1 MNADTLH
8 QAIAAARD
16 GRRDDAR
23 ALLLH
28 LLEADPRN
36 ERAWLW
42 LSGVVDD
49 PEDVKI
55 CLENVL
61 ALNPSNPRARQGLE
75 WLHAR
80 MGLPLPPLPPP
91 DQTGRCLEREIDTH
105 ALSVAR
111 LRAYRTTLAV
121 VEPVAPPRPKPD
133 PISAPVPSTLQN
145 WPVATRAN
153 PAPTLPTSAPAPATV
168 RTAVAVPSTDPA
180 RHLASVAPA
189 DDATIPCPYCG
200 APTVETQRRCA
211 QCGGSL
217 LVRVAP
223 SDEQSPIVQALV
235 WMWRGG
241 AVAVLLIALV
251 FPVMGVFLYQEA
263 PANGFPIGIL
273 IPSVILAPVTITG
286 FSVAQQLAQRSTWAL
301 YLAVGLTT
309 VGLIG
314 ALALAVR
321 PDALI
326 GMLNRLTSATSIP
339 STWLLPLIA
348 GARLIAIGAGV
359 AHIATIAL
367 TIVGYDAIVG
377 RLERF
382 RYILKPS
389 DHLTH
394 YNNGVAL
401 KNRGMWYVAALEWEW
416 AVKKAPYDVTYLRA
430 LGLAYA
436 RLKQFD
442 KAQSMIDRALQAAPD
457 NPRLRED
464 RALIERLASQEQR

>member
-8 QAIAAARD
+8 QAIAATRD

-75 WLHAR
+75 WPHAR
-80 MGLPLPPLPPP
+80 MGLPLPPHPP
-91 DQTGRCLEREIDTH
+91 DQTGSHLEREIDPRT
-105 ALSVAR
+105 LSVAR

-133 PISAPVPSTLQN
+133 PISAPVPSTPQN
-145 WPVATRAN
+145 RTVATRAN
-153 PAPTLPTSAPAPATV
+153 PAPMPPTSSPPPATA
-168 RTAVAVPSTDPA
+168 RTAVAAPSTTPA
-180 RHLASVAPA
+180 RRLVAVAPV

-200 APTVETQRRCA
+200 APTVETQHRCT
-211 QCGGSL
+211 QCGGNL
-217 LVRVAP
+217 LVRIAP
-223 SDEQSPIVQALV
+223 SDERSLTVQALV
-235 WMWRGG
+235 WLWRGG

-251 FPVMGVFLYQEA
+251 FPALGVFLYQET
-263 PANGFPIGIL
+263 PASGFPIGIL
-273 IPSVILAPVTITG
+273 IPAVILALVAITG
-286 FSVAQQLAQRSTWAL
+286 FSVAQQLAQRAAWTL
-301 YLAVGLTT
+301 YLAAGLTT

-321 PDALI
+321 PDTLTA
-326 GMLNRLTSATSIP
+326 MLDRLTGATSIP
-339 STWLLPLIA
+339 SAWLPPLMT

-367 TIVGYDAIVG
+367 TIAGYDAIVG

-382 RYILKPS
+382 RHILKPS

-416 AVKKAPYDVTYLRA
+416 AVKKHHTT
-430 LGLAYA
+430 
-436 RLKQFD
+436 
-442 KAQSMIDRALQAAPD
+442 
-457 NPRLRED
+457 
-464 RALIERLASQEQR
+464 

>member
-23 ALLLH
+23 VLLLH

-80 MGLPLPPLPPP
+80 MGLPLPPHPP
-91 DQTGRCLEREIDTH
+91 DQTGSHLEREIDPRT
-105 ALSVAR
+105 LSVAR

-133 PISAPVPSTLQN
+133 PISAPVPSTPQN
-145 WPVATRAN
+145 RTVATRAN
-153 PAPTLPTSAPAPATV
+153 PAPMPPTSAPPPATA
-168 RTAVAVPSTDPA
+168 RTAVAAPSTTPA
-180 RHLASVAPA
+180 RRLVAVAPV

-200 APTVETQRRCA
+200 APTVETQRRCT

-223 SDEQSPIVQALV
+223 SDERSPIVQALV

-241 AVAVLLIALV
+241 AVVVLLIALV
-251 FPVMGVFLYQEA
+251 FPALGVFLYQEA

-273 IPSVILAPVTITG
+273 IPAVILALVAIIG
-286 FSVAQQLAQRSTWAL
+286 FSVAQQLAQRAAWTL
-301 YLAVGLTT
+301 YLAAGLTT

-321 PDALI
+321 PDTLTA
-326 GMLNRLTSATSIP
+326 MLDRLTGATSIP
-339 STWLLPLIA
+339 SAWLPPLMA

-359 AHIATIAL
+359 AHLAAIAL
-367 TIVGYDAIVG
+367 TIAGYDAIVG

-382 RYILKPS
+382 RHILKPS

-442 KAQSMIDRALQAAPD
+442 KARSMIDRALQAAPD
-457 NPRLRED
+457 NPGLRED
-464 RALIERLASQEQR
+464 RALIERLASREQR

>member
-23 ALLLH
+23 VLLLH

-80 MGLPLPPLPPP
+80 MGLPLPPHPP
-91 DQTGRCLEREIDTH
+91 DQTGSHLEREIDPRT
-105 ALSVAR
+105 LSVAR

-133 PISAPVPSTLQN
+133 PISAPVPSTPQN
-145 WPVATRAN
+145 RTVATRAN
-153 PAPTLPTSAPAPATV
+153 PAPMPPTSAPPPATA
-168 RTAVAVPSTDPA
+168 RTAVAAPSTTPA
-180 RHLASVAPA
+180 RRLVAVAPV

-200 APTVETQRRCA
+200 APTVETQHRCT
-211 QCGGSL
+211 QCSGNL
-217 LVRVAP
+217 LVRIAP
-223 SDEQSPIVQALV
+223 SDERSLTVQALV
-235 WMWRGG
+235 WLWRSG

-251 FPVMGVFLYQEA
+251 FPVMGVLLYQGA

-273 IPSVILAPVTITG
+273 IPAVILALVAIIG
-286 FSVAQQLAQRSTWAL
+286 FSVAQQLAQRAAWTL
-301 YLAVGLTT
+301 YLAAGLTT

-321 PDALI
+321 PDTLTA
-326 GMLNRLTSATSIP
+326 MLDRLTGATSIP
-339 STWLLPLIA
+339 SAWLPPLMA

-359 AHIATIAL
+359 AHLAAIAL
-367 TIVGYDAIVG
+367 TIAGYDAIVG

-382 RYILKPS
+382 RHILKPS

-442 KAQSMIDRALQAAPD
+442 KARSMIDRALQAAP
-457 NPRLRED
+457 NTPGLRED
-464 RALIERLASQEQR
+464 RALIERLASQERH

>member
-49 PEDVKI
+49 PGDVKI

-80 MGLPLPPLPPP
+80 MGLPLPPPHPPG
-91 DQTGRCLEREIDTH
+91 QTGSRLEREIDTC

-111 LRAYRTTLAV
+111 LRAYRTALAV
-121 VEPVAPPRPKPD
+121 AEPVALPASTPN
-133 PISAPVPSTLQN
+133 PISAPVSSAPQNMPAATQTSSASASPKPAVATTQTTVAAPST
-145 WPVATRAN
+145 AAARR
-153 PAPTLPTSAPAPATV
+153 PTL
-168 RTAVAVPSTDPA
+168 
-180 RHLASVAPA
+180 VAPV
-189 DDATIPCPYCG
+189 DDTTIPCPYCG
-200 APTVETQRRCA
+200 APTVETQRRCT
-211 QCGGSL
+211 QCGGNL

-223 SDEQSPIVQALV
+223 ADERSLMVWALV
-235 WMWRGG
+235 WIWRGG
-241 AVAVLLIALV
+241 VSAVLLIALV
-251 FPVMGVFLYQEA
+251 FPVLGVFLYQET

-273 IPSVILAPVTITG
+273 IPAAILALVALIG
-286 FSVAQQLAQRSTWAL
+286 FWIAQQLVQRSAWAL
-301 YLAVGLTT
+301 YLAAGLTT
-309 VGLIG
+309 AGLIG
-314 ALALAVR
+314 ALALALR
-321 PDALI
+321 PDAIIVILD
-326 GMLNRLTSATSIP
+326 RLTGATSIP
-339 STWLLPLIA
+339 STWFLPLMT
-348 GARLIAIGAGV
+348 GARSIALGAGV
-359 AHIATIAL
+359 VHIAAIAL
-367 TIVGYDAIVG
+367 TIVGYDAMVG

-382 RYILKPS
+382 RHILKPS

-401 KNRGMWYVAALEWEW
+401 KNRGMWYVATLEWEW

-442 KAQSMIDRALQAAPD
+442 KARSMLDRALQAAPD
-457 NPRLRED
+457 NASLRED

>member
-80 MGLPLPPLPPP
+80 MGLPLPPHPP
-91 DQTGRCLEREIDTH
+91 DQTGSHLEREIDPRT
-105 ALSVAR
+105 LSVAR

-121 VEPVAPPRPKPD
+121 VEPVAPPTPKPD
-133 PISAPVPSTLQN
+133 PISAPVPSTPQN
-145 WPVATRAN
+145 RTVATRAN
-153 PAPTLPTSAPAPATV
+153 PAPMPPTSAPLPATA
-168 RTAVAVPSTDPA
+168 RTAVAAPSTAPA
-180 RHLASVAPA
+180 RRLASVAPV

-200 APTVETQRRCA
+200 APTVETQRRCT

-223 SDEQSPIVQALV
+223 SDERSPIVQALV

-251 FPVMGVFLYQEA
+251 FPALGVFLYQET
-263 PANGFPIGIL
+263 PASGFPIGIL
-273 IPSVILAPVTITG
+273 IPAVILALVAITG
-286 FSVAQQLAQRSTWAL
+286 FSVAQQLAQRAAWTL
-301 YLAVGLTT
+301 YLAAGLTT

-321 PDALI
+321 PDTLTA
-326 GMLNRLTSATSIP
+326 MLDRLTGATSIP
-339 STWLLPLIA
+339 SAWLPPLMT

-359 AHIATIAL
+359 AHLAAIAL
-367 TIVGYDAIVG
+367 TIAGYDAIVG

-382 RYILKPS
+382 RHILKPS

-442 KAQSMIDRALQAAPD
+442 KARSMIDRALQAAP
-457 NPRLRED
+457 NTPGLRED
-464 RALIERLASQEQR
+464 RALIERLASQERH

>member
-80 MGLPLPPLPPP
+80 MGLPLPPRPP
-91 DQTGRCLEREIDTH
+91 DQTGSRLEREIDPR

-111 LRAYRTTLAV
+111 LRAYRATLAV
-121 VEPVAPPRPKPD
+121 VEPIAPPTPQPD
-133 PISAPVPSTLQN
+133 LISAAVPSTSQSRS
-145 WPVATRAN
+145 VATRAN
-153 PAPTLPTSAPAPATV
+153 PAPAPPAPAPAAVTA
-168 RTAVAVPSTDPA
+168 RTAVAPPSTVPA
-180 RHLASVAPA
+180 HRLASVAPV

-200 APTVETQRRCA
+200 APTVETQHRCT
-211 QCGGSL
+211 QCGGNL
-217 LVRVAP
+217 LVRIAP
-223 SDEQSPIVQALV
+223 SDERSLTVQALV
-235 WMWRGG
+235 WLWRSG
-241 AVAVLLIALV
+241 AVAAILIALV
-251 FPVMGVFLYQEA
+251 FPALGVFLYQEA
-263 PANGFPIGIL
+263 PANSFPIGIL
-273 IPSVILAPVTITG
+273 IPAVILALVAIIG
-286 FSVAQQLAQRSTWAL
+286 FSVAQQLAQRAAWAL
-301 YLAVGLTT
+301 YLAAGLTT

-321 PDALI
+321 PDTLTA
-326 GMLNRLTSATSIP
+326 MLDRLTGATSIP
-339 STWLLPLIA
+339 SAWLPPLMA

-359 AHIATIAL
+359 AHLAAIAL
-367 TIVGYDAIVG
+367 TIAGYDAIVG

-382 RYILKPS
+382 RHILKPS

-442 KAQSMIDRALQAAPD
+442 KARSMIDRALQAAPD
-457 NPRLRED
+457 NPGLRED
-464 RALIERLASQEQR
+464 RALIERLASREQR

>member
-23 ALLLH
+23 VLLLH

-80 MGLPLPPLPPP
+80 MGLPLPPHPP
-91 DQTGRCLEREIDTH
+91 DQTGSHLEREIDPRT
-105 ALSVAR
+105 LSVAR

-133 PISAPVPSTLQN
+133 PISAPVPSTPQN
-145 WPVATRAN
+145 RTVATRAN
-153 PAPTLPTSAPAPATV
+153 PAPMPPTSAPPPATA
-168 RTAVAVPSTDPA
+168 RTAVAAPSTAPA
-180 RHLASVAPA
+180 RRLAAVAPV

-200 APTVETQRRCA
+200 APTVETQRRCT

-223 SDEQSPIVQALV
+223 SDERSPIVQALV

-251 FPVMGVFLYQEA
+251 FPALGVFLYQET
-263 PANGFPIGIL
+263 PASGFPIGIL
-273 IPSVILAPVTITG
+273 IPAVILALVAIIG
-286 FSVAQQLAQRSTWAL
+286 FSVAQQLAQRAAWTL
-301 YLAVGLTT
+301 YLAAGLTT

-321 PDALI
+321 PDTLTA
-326 GMLNRLTSATSIP
+326 MLDRLTGATSIP
-339 STWLLPLIA
+339 SAWLPPLMA

-359 AHIATIAL
+359 AHLAAIAL
-367 TIVGYDAIVG
+367 TIAGYDAIVG

-382 RYILKPS
+382 RHILKPS

-442 KAQSMIDRALQAAPD
+442 KARSMIDRALQAAPD
-457 NPRLRED
+457 NPGLRED
-464 RALIERLASQEQR
+464 RALIERLASREQR

>member
-80 MGLPLPPLPPP
+80 MGLPLPPRPP
-91 DQTGRCLEREIDTH
+91 DQTGSHLEREIDPRT
-105 ALSVAR
+105 LSVAR
-111 LRAYRTTLAV
+111 LRAYRATLAV
-121 VEPVAPPRPKPD
+121 VEPVAPPTPKPD
-133 PISAPVPSTLQN
+133 PISAPVPSTSQSRSA
-145 WPVATRAN
+145 ATRAN
-153 PAPTLPTSAPAPATV
+153 PAPAPPAPAPAAATA
-168 RTAVAVPSTDPA
+168 RTAVAPPSTAPA
-180 RHLASVAPA
+180 HRLASVAPV

-200 APTVETQRRCA
+200 APTVETQRRCT
-211 QCGGSL
+211 QCGGNL
-217 LVRVAP
+217 LVRIAP
-223 SDEQSPIVQALV
+223 SDERSLTVQALV
-235 WMWRGG
+235 WLWRGG
-241 AVAVLLIALV
+241 AVAALLIALV
-251 FPVMGVFLYQEA
+251 FPALGVFLYQEA
-263 PANGFPIGIL
+263 PANSFPIGIL
-273 IPSVILAPVTITG
+273 IPAVILALVAIIG
-286 FSVAQQLAQRSTWAL
+286 FSVAQQLAQRAAWAL
-301 YLAVGLTT
+301 YLAAGLTT

-321 PDALI
+321 PDTLTA
-326 GMLNRLTSATSIP
+326 MLDRLTGATSIP
-339 STWLLPLIA
+339 SAWLPPLMA

-359 AHIATIAL
+359 AHLAAIAL
-367 TIVGYDAIVG
+367 TIAGYDAIVG

-382 RYILKPS
+382 RHILKPS

-401 KNRGMWYVAALEWEW
+401 KNRGMWHVAALEWEW

-442 KAQSMIDRALQAAPD
+442 KARSMIDRALQAAPD
-457 NPRLRED
+457 NPGLRED
-464 RALIERLASQEQR
+464 RALIERLASREQR

>member
-8 QAIAAARD
+8 RAIAAARD

-49 PEDVKI
+49 SEDVKI

-80 MGLPLPPLPPP
+80 MGLPLPPPHPP
-91 DQTGRCLEREIDTH
+91 DQTGSRLEREIDTR

-111 LRAYRTTLAV
+111 LRAYRAIPAV
-121 VEPVAPPRPKPD
+121 VESVAMPTPKPD
-133 PISAPVPSTLQN
+133 PIPAPVSSTLQITPAATSN
-145 WPVATRAN
+145 NPPPALPKSASAVATA
-153 PAPTLPTSAPAPATV
+153 
-168 RTAVAVPSTDPA
+168 RTAAAPSTTPA
-180 RHLASVAPA
+180 RHLASVAPL

-200 APTVETQRRCA
+200 APTHETQRRCT
-211 QCGGSL
+211 QCGGNL
-217 LVRVAP
+217 LVRIAP
-223 SDEQSPIVQALV
+223 SEERSLMVQTLV
-235 WMWRGG
+235 WIWRGG
-241 AVAVLLIALV
+241 AVAALLIALV
-251 FPVMGVFLYQEA
+251 FPVLGVLLYQER
-263 PANGFPIGIL
+263 PTNGFPIGVL
-273 IPSVILAPVTITG
+273 IPAVILALVALIG
-286 FSVAQQLAQRSTWAL
+286 FWIAQQLAQRSAWAL
-301 YLAVGLTT
+301 YLAAGLTT
-309 VGLIG
+309 AGLIG

-321 PDALI
+321 PDAI
-326 GMLNRLTSATSIP
+326 TGMLDRLTGATSIP
-339 STWLLPLIA
+339 STWSSPLIT
-348 GARLIAIGAGV
+348 GARLIALGAGV
-359 AHIATIAL
+359 MHITAIAL
-367 TIVGYDAIVG
+367 TIAGYDAIVG

-382 RYILKPS
+382 RHILKPS

-401 KNRGMWYVAALEWEW
+401 KNRGMWYVAVLEWEW

-442 KAQSMIDRALQAAPD
+442 KARSMIDRALQAEPN
-457 NPRLRED
+457 NPGLRED
-464 RALIERLASQEQR
+464 RTLIERLASRERH